1 MKMTRPLRLFIPIL
15 AWLLTLAAG
24 MAQAAVGNQITA
36 ISVAQGQDD
45 SRVVKLSF
53 KEDLAAS
60 PVHFTIANPHRI
72 VLDFPQTANGLGR
85 FGESVS
91 QGVIK
96 SYNVM
101 QSGERTRV
109 VLDLT
114 GPAQY
119 DVRQAGKHV
128 LVAVKGEQVAEGE
141 KAPAHFAPAVPSRGL
156 AVRDVEFK
164 RGKDGEGRII
174 VTLSEAG
181 VGLDIK
187 EQSRAIVVDFLN
199 TALPASLQRKL
210 DVADFATPVQLVET
224 FTQGKNTRMKV
235 TPGGKWDYSAYQMD
249 NQFILELRNL
259 DNVQAAAVDRPRYS
273 GEKLSLNFQNVD
285 VRAVLQV
292 IADFTGLNIITSDTV
307 SGSLTLRL
315 KDVPWDQALDIIL
328 RAKGLDKRVSGNVIW
343 VAPRDELAAK
353 EKLELEAKQQIADLE
368 DMQVDYIRLNYLRA
382 DEAQAILNG
391 QSLTKSGPSGQ
402 AVSCETT
409 ATGIGGTT
417 SAQTTS
423 TGGGSTAQRIL
434 SKRGTTSF
442 DLKTNT
448 LFVQDTPSKIRE
460 AKSLLETVDVPSK
473 QVMIEARVVIADD
486 NFNRSLGAKLG
497 FKGRTGGPNS
507 TRAGISGSVSDAN
520 TGASGTSVSGTTPLN
535 VNLPNSSNGTTGV
548 GGAIGFSI
556 IEAAGNAILN
566 LELQALEADK
576 RGKVLSNP
584 RVITQNQKPAVILQ
598 GEEIPYTTV
607 SNSGTQTTFRNAV
620 LCLLVDPQVLNNDNI
635 ILDVE
640 VTKDSRGEEA
650 GTAGFAINKKRVKTQ
665 VRVKNGE
672 TAILGGIFEQTVR
685 NDTNKVPFL
694 GDLPFLGFFFR
705 DSSKIDNK
713 TELLIFLTP
722 RVLDEA
728 ILFQ

>member
-368 DMQVDYIRLNYLRA
+368 DLTTEYIRLNYLRA
-382 DEAQAILNG
+382 NEAQAILNG
-391 QSLTKSGPSGQ
+391 QSLQGIQGSER
-402 AVSCETT
+402 VSCESKAVGVGGT
-409 ATGIGGTT
+409 ATQAT
-417 SAQTTS
+417 TTS
-423 TGGGSTAQRIL
+423 TGPSSQRIL
-434 SKRGTTSF
+434 SKRGTTSY

-460 AKSLLETVDVPSK
+460 AKALLESVDVPTK
-473 QVMIEARVVIADD
+473 QVMIEARVVVANDT
-486 NFNRSLGAKLG
+486 FSRTLGARLG
-497 FKGRTGGPNS
+497 FKTRLPRNS
-507 TRAGISGSVSDAN
+507 GISTTANDAAAVA
-520 TGASGTSVSGTTPLN
+520 GGTVGTTVPFN
-535 VNLPNSSNGTTGV
+535 VDLPATSLGPATPS
-548 GGAIGFSI
+548 IGFSI
-556 IEAAGNAILN
+556 IEGAGNAILG
-566 LELQALEADK
+566 LELQALEADQ
-576 RGKVLSNP
+576 RGKIISNP

-598 GEEIPYTTV
+598 GQQIPYITPATANSPATV
-607 SNSGTQTTFRNAV
+607 SFKDAF
-620 LCLLVDPQVLNNDNI
+620 LCLLVDPQVLNNDTM
-635 ILDVE
+635 ILNVE
-640 VTKDSRGEEA
+640 IQKDAA
-650 GTAGFAINKKRVKTQ
+650 GTAINTGGGSAIPIDTQRVKTQ
-665 VRVKNGE
+665 VRIKNGE
-672 TAILGGIFEQTVR
+672 TAVLGGIFEQSLK

-694 GDLPFLGFFFR
+694 GDLPLLGFFFR
-705 DSSKIDNK
+705 DNIKINEK

-722 RVLDEA
+722 RVLDDT